1 MPSGN
6 TTTDALD
13 NSMPTAI
20 AAARPI
26 REYGGRFPKLA
37 MRETLKEGS
46 GRTYNEVELDQLS
59 AQAVSQTT
67 DLEQNPQQFVDT
79 LRSYTMQ
86 TVGISTFITDDVAS
100 YVDKKV
106 LAKMG
111 MHSMNAMIRRKDED
125 GITVGQ
131 GATTDIGASGAVMS
145 GGEIAA
151 AVARIRGNTT
161 EPGEGPIYAVFH
173 GFGIKD
179 IWDEITAGVG
189 TYAVPNGFTEATW
202 RNGFS
207 GSVAGAEVYD
217 NGNIAIVSN
226 NAEGFIFAR
235 ESLLLAQGPALKREV
250 ERRAGKGGGGTLVY
264 IYDRY
269 AYGERS
275 PGNWMFSMTHDASVP
290 TG

>member
-6 TTTDALD
+6 TTTDALAD
-13 NSMPTAI
+13 SLPTAI
-20 AAARPI
+20 AAARGI

-59 AQAVSQTT
+59 AQAVNQVT

-111 MHSMNAMIRRKDED
+111 MHAMNAMMRRKDED

-151 AVARIRGNTT
+151 AVSRIRGNAT
-161 EPGEGPIYAVFH
+161 EGAEGPIYSVFH

-189 TYAVPNGFTEATW
+189 TYPVPNGFTEQTW

-207 GSVAGAEVYD
+207 GSIAGAEVYD
-217 NGNIAIVSN
+217 DGNITITSN

-235 ESLLLAQGPALKREV
+235 EALLLVQGPALKREV
-250 ERRAGKGGGGTLVY
+250 QRKPGLGGGGSQVY
-264 IYDRY
+264 FYDRY
-269 AYGERS
+269 VYGERS
-275 PGNWMFSMTHDASVP
+275 PGNWLYSMTHDASVP
-290 TG
+290 VG